1 MAKGPEASTD
11 FSTEYS
17 PHLGQTLNIKISL
30 SSEASALDGLLSHA
44 NRKFTPGLIIQAFH
58 CLRHFDLKMQ
68 VRRDDERA
76 ENRQHTPP
84 PEPPNPFWLVVCLRA
99 HLSFQERYTESL
111 CKRMSWIVAQ

>member
-76 ENRQHTPP
+76 ENRQHPP
-84 PEPPNPFWLVVCLRA
+84 SGWLFVYGHILAFRSVRRRVCASECLR
-99 HLSFQERYTESL
+99 
-111 CKRMSWIVAQ
+111 

>member
-44 NRKFTPGLIIQAFH
+44 NRKCTPGLIIQAFH

-76 ENRQHTPP
+76 EN
-84 PEPPNPFWLVVCLRA
+84 CLDKWDHYVRRFGP
-99 HLSFQERYTESL
+99 LSIPAKDGGGRE
-111 CKRMSWIVAQ
+111 